1 MWDTYRAVHP
11 LYNIIAPHTSGEM
24 MQSLV
29 NMYREG
35 GWLPIFPCWNSYT
48 AAMIGDHCSVVLSDA
63 YVKGIRNFDY
73 QLAYEGM
80 RKNAFETPA
89 DFHDY
94 QNGMGRRAL
103 TSYLHY
109 GFIPLEDPVKEAFHT
124 EEQTSRTLEYAFDD
138 FAVAQMAK
146 ALGRE
151 DDYQKLMKR
160 ADNWRNVINPLTGWA
175 DGRHADGRWENN
187 LDVVHRKSY
196 ITEGATCHY
205 TWYVPHDTK
214 GLLSVLPPTA
224 VERLDSMFTEGR
236 YWHGNEPCHQ
246 VAYLFNDF
254 GRPDLTQ
261 KWVRHILETEY
272 NDTAGGLSGNDDAGQ
287 MSAWYLFSA
296 MGFYPVCPATPVY
309 QIGSPMFS
317 KVRLNLENGRTFTI
331 EAENA
336 SKENIYID
344 KMELNGIPYSQ
355 FSLPHDEMMKGGKL
369 KVVMRNETTK

>member
-1 MWDTYRAVHP
+1 
-11 LYNIIAPHTSGEM
+11 
-24 MQSLV
+24 
-29 NMYREG
+29 
-35 GWLPIFPCWNSYT
+35 
-48 AAMIGDHCSVVLSDA
+48 
-63 YVKGIRNFDY
+63 
-73 QLAYEGM
+73 
-80 RKNAFETPA
+80 
-89 DFHDY
+89 
-94 QNGMGRRAL
+94 
-103 TSYLHY
+103 
-109 GFIPLEDPVKEAFHT
+109 
-124 EEQTSRTLEYAFDD
+124 
-138 FAVAQMAK
+138 
-146 ALGRE
+146 
-151 DDYQKLMKR
+151 
-160 ADNWRNVINPLTGWA
+160 
-175 DGRHADGRWENN
+175 
-187 LDVVHRKSY
+187 
-196 ITEGATCHY
+196 
-205 TWYVPHDTK
+205 
-214 GLLSVLPPTA
+214 
-224 VERLDSMFTEGR
+224 MFTEGR

-309 QIGSPMFS
+309 QIGSPTFS